1 MLIRTTAIRKILR
14 LRNRIKIIQGGTSA
28 GKTFGI
34 LPILISK
41 AAKRPLMEISV
52 VAESIPHLRR
62 GALKDFLS
70 MMKSGFRYV
79 DKRFNK
85 SLLRYDFDN
94 GSYIEFFSADD
105 SSKLRGARRDILYI
119 NECNNIEFEAYN
131 ELAIRTKRE
140 IYLDFNPANEFWVH
154 TELKNEPDTDFVV
167 LTYKDNEALDKG
179 IVREIEKNRLKGL
192 TSSYWANWWNV
203 YGLGEMGSLQGVV
216 FSNWKQIDTKVKINK
231 DGKAKEFKLIDKWED
246 VTIETYSKL
255 MTFTN
260 GTKSSEAL
268 ATLTELSNIPKELL
282 NQLEL
287 KHIVL
292 MLEKLSQLQ
301 SQEDTTLKN
310 IIEIDGV
317 RYGFHPDFDEMTLGE
332 YADIESFIKSGA
344 DKHLPEIMA
353 VLYRPIKEEVD
364 GVYTIEAY
372 DGNIKI
378 RTEIMRKMSAT
389 QVHSALFFLYH
400 FSSVFKTIMQLS
412 LIEVLQE
419 MKTQS

>member
-1 MLIRTTAIRKILR
+1 M
-14 LRNRIKIIQGGTSA
+14 
-28 GKTFGI
+28 
-34 LPILISK
+34 
-41 AAKRPLMEISV
+41 
-52 VAESIPHLRR
+52 
-62 GALKDFLS
+62 
-70 MMKSGFRYV
+70 
-79 DKRFNK
+79 
-85 SLLRYDFDN
+85 
-94 GSYIEFFSADD
+94 
-105 SSKLRGARRDILYI
+105 
-119 NECNNIEFEAYN
+119 
-131 ELAIRTKRE
+131 
-140 IYLDFNPANEFWVH
+140 
-154 TELKNEPDTDFVV
+154 
-167 LTYKDNEALDKG
+167 
-179 IVREIEKNRLKGL
+179 
-192 TSSYWANWWNV
+192 
-203 YGLGEMGSLQGVV
+203 
-216 FSNWKQIDTKVKINK
+216 KVKINK

-282 NQLEL
+282 KQLEL

-292 MLEKLSQLQ
+292 MLEKLSHLQ

-389 QVHSALFFLYH
+389 QVHSALVFFLSFRQRIVNDFAIIFDRSASGNEDAIASESFADKWSWFGVMYRLTNADI
-400 FSSVFKTIMQLS
+400 SKLDAITRLPLLECLTWLS
-412 LIEVLQE
+412 YETDLNVQNKVKLN
-419 MKTQS
+419 SN

>member
-1 MLIRTTAIRKILR
+1 M
-14 LRNRIKIIQGGTSA
+14 
-28 GKTFGI
+28 
-34 LPILISK
+34 
-41 AAKRPLMEISV
+41 
-52 VAESIPHLRR
+52 
-62 GALKDFLS
+62 
-70 MMKSGFRYV
+70 
-79 DKRFNK
+79 
-85 SLLRYDFDN
+85 
-94 GSYIEFFSADD
+94 
-105 SSKLRGARRDILYI
+105 
-119 NECNNIEFEAYN
+119 
-131 ELAIRTKRE
+131 
-140 IYLDFNPANEFWVH
+140 
-154 TELKNEPDTDFVV
+154 
-167 LTYKDNEALDKG
+167 
-179 IVREIEKNRLKGL
+179 
-192 TSSYWANWWNV
+192 
-203 YGLGEMGSLQGVV
+203 
-216 FSNWKQIDTKVKINK
+216 KVKINK
-231 DGKAKEFKLIDKWED
+231 EGKVKEFKLIDKWED

-292 MLEKLSQLQ
+292 MLEKLSHLQ

-389 QVHSALFFLYH
+389 QVHSALVFFYH
-400 FSSVFKTIMQLS
+400 FSNVLLTIMQLS
-412 LIEVLQE
+412 LMEVLQE
-419 MKTQS
+419 INETLNENDRNLMKTSLFLGIEMDPLKDDPQQGDFLIRNLMGVDHQSGALAIGAMLREGQLVQFHLRDKVMSAEDLDVMLSRYHAGGKADDACGALLFSCLGRGQYLYGRPNHDTDMFKDKMGAIPLGGFFCNGEIGPVGKATFLHGYTSSFGIFRPQSQKAE